1 MEDPR
6 NEVHD
11 VVYGLVRAENADKQR
26 DVLQRYYLPS
36 ASFDHPMCSVT
47 RSRHSRDAGV
57 LQIYQFLRILF
68 MDTEIKIHSSCF
80 DEENNR
86 VYLEATQHLRS
97 YIPFVRKYLYD
108 RTARLVVLLD
118 LRKLDDG
125 KYYVSR
131 QQDPYHAPSCIFS
144 TSWYLDGAQ
153 LKLMRHFGCVPRA
166 DAFVVE
172 RETNCAVFSFI
183 SSHVDTHRCIR

>member
-6 NEVHD
+6 NEVHG

-26 DVLQRYYLPS
+26 DVLRRYFLPS

-131 QQDPYHAPSCIFS
+131 QQDLYSIQEESETILPGGFDTIIVNI
-144 TSWYLDGAQ
+144 
-153 LKLMRHFGCVPRA
+153 K
-166 DAFVVE
+166 AFVGHLIMLQVAFFQLLGIWTV
-172 RETNCAVFSFI
+172 RN
-183 SSHVDTHRCIR
+183 